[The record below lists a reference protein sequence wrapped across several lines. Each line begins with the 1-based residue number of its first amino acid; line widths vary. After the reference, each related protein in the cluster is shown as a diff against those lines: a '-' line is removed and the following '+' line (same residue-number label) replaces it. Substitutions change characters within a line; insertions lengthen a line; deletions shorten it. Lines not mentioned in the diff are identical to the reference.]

1 MFTINICEVK
11 HTDSGHALHIQPHT
25 NILWKLINATYI
37 MRVGIYDLRRHVISL
52 YDRYII
58 KE

>member
-1 MFTINICEVK
+1 MYTINNFEAQ
-11 HTDSGHALHIQPHT
+11 HTDSGHAPHIQPHT
-25 NILWKLINATYI
+25 YILLKLINATYT
-37 MRVGIYDLRRHVISL
+37 MYVGIYDLRLHVISL